1 MPRFIQSIPIGI
13 CDRCRMKFPHAAL
26 MRDGDIPALLVCSDC
41 RDDIDPYKLPPHPVE
56 RIAVR
61 YPRLDAAL
69 NITGD
74 VLSTEQGPAFT
85 VATEDGEDLEV
96 QE

>member
-1 MPRFIQSIPIGI
+1 MARFLTALPVAI
-13 CDRCRMKFPHAAL
+13 CDRCRMKVPHASL
-26 MRDGDIPALLVCSDC
+26 VPDGDIPALRVCPGC

-56 RIAVR
+56 RIAVQ
-61 YPRLDAAL
+61 YPRLDGSL
-69 NITGD
+69 SVTGD
-74 VLSTEQGPAFT
+74 VLSTQQGPAFT